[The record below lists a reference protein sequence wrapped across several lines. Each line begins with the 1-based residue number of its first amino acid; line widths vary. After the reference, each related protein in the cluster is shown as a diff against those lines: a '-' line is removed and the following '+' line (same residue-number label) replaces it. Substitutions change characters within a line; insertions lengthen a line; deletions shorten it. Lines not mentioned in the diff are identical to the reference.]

1 MMNNSFKII
10 FLAVALFLSGCSN
23 TNKNVLTELTGTTM
37 GTSYS
42 IKIVSTNNFDKTL
55 LQSSIDSVL
64 ENVNLQMSTYI
75 PESEISIFNSSM
87 DTTWH
92 KISSDFASVL
102 LESIKLGK
110 LSNGTLDIT
119 IEPIVNLWGFGP
131 EDRPRQIPDKKLIA
145 ERLRFIGLDKIKVEI
160 TDTSSRI
167 KKSIPELKLDLSST
181 AKGFGVDKIF
191 RFLSNN
197 GFHNYMV
204 EIGGEVRTKGRNAE
218 NKNWQIGIS
227 TPDKS
232 GAVEKVLPLKNLAM
246 ATSGS
251 YWNYFEE
258 NGKRFSHTINPLT
271 GRPITHNLVSVTV
284 IAPSCLLADG
294 AATAIDVL
302 GPDEGLQFAEKLN
315 LAAYLIVRNEN
326 GYKII
331 TSKNFN
337 KLFN

>member
-1 MMNNSFKII
+1 
-10 FLAVALFLSGCSN
+10 
-23 TNKNVLTELTGTTM
+23 
-37 GTSYS
+37 
-42 IKIVSTNNFDKTL
+42 
-55 LQSSIDSVL
+55 
-64 ENVNLQMSTYI
+64 
-75 PESEISIFNSSM
+75 
-87 DTTWH
+87 
-92 KISSDFASVL
+92 
-102 LESIKLGK
+102 
-110 LSNGTLDIT
+110 
-119 IEPIVNLWGFGP
+119 
-131 EDRPRQIPDKKLIA
+131 
-145 ERLRFIGLDKIKVEI
+145 
-160 TDTSSRI
+160 
-167 KKSIPELKLDLSST
+167 
-181 AKGFGVDKIF
+181 
-191 RFLSNN
+191 
-197 GFHNYMV
+197 MV

-294 AATAIDVL
+294 AATAINVL
-302 GPDEGLQFAEKLN
+302 GPDKGLQFAEKLN